1 VTDLIGQ
8 TLGNYQITSVI
19 GEGGMGTV
27 YLGEHRTLRRKAA
40 VKVLKR
46 QFAADANMVKRFVEE
61 ARAASAVAHPNIV
74 DIHDVGTLA
83 DGLPF
88 MLMEYLNGESLGRRL
103 ARVGRL
109 SPSEAR
115 SVVIQASSA
124 LEAVHD
130 RGVVHRDLK
139 PDNLFLVPDSL
150 VPGGERV
157 KVLDF
162 GVAKLRGDLSGG
174 GVQTRS
180 GTLLGTPH
188 YMSPEQCRGL
198 NDLID
203 SRTDIYAL
211 GVILYE
217 MLCGETPF
225 QAPSFGDLVVL
236 HVTTPPPRP
245 TAKAPDM
252 PPEMERA
259 ILRAL
264 EKSPD
269 DRFQTMADFR
279 RALGT
284 ISVETMVGAP
294 ARAALRPSDRPTTPA
309 AMPATTTLSGTAGE
323 TLRVSFYRRAPFVI
337 AGAAVVVA
345 LAGVLALSRGRAPTS
360 SNAILVAPPAPAPS
374 PVVAP
379 PPMAPP
385 AQQPAETTPQPP
397 LETTP
402 QPPLETPVPPP
413 AVVASPS
420 SQTPGARRR
429 RRQAG
434 APALVAVVASPDA
447 GVAPAPDAPAAP
459 AAAPVPAAPP
469 KPKAVKW

>member
-1 VTDLIGQ
+1 VSDLIGQ

-46 QFAADANMVKRFVEE
+46 QYAADANMVKRFAEE

-74 DIHDVGTLA
+74 DIYDVGTLV

-109 SPSEAR
+109 APAEAR
-115 SVVIQASSA
+115 SIVIQASSA
-124 LEAVHD
+124 LEVVHE

-174 GVQTRS
+174 GVTTRN

-198 NDLID
+198 SDEID
-203 SRTDIYAL
+203 ARTDIYAL

-217 MLCGETPF
+217 MLCGEPPF

-245 TAKAPDM
+245 TVKVPDI
-252 PPEMERA
+252 PEELERA

-264 EKSPD
+264 AKNPD
-269 DRFQTMADFR
+269 DRFPTMADLR

-284 ISVETMVGAP
+284 TSVNTMVGAP
-294 ARAALRPSDRPTTPA
+294 ARAAPAISDRPTT
-309 AMPATTTLSGTAGE
+309 PATTTLSGTAGE
-323 TLRVSFYRRAPFVI
+323 TLRVSFYRRAPFVVGG
-337 AGAAVVVA
+337 AAAVVA
-345 LAGVLALSRGRAPTS
+345 LVGVLALSLRPEPAAPSVDVVPASVPSPIVTTPPS
-360 SNAILVAPPAPAPS
+360 PPPIIPAPAEEASGAVQPAS
-374 PVVAP
+374 PVAGVP
-379 PPMAPP
+379 TSTPM
-385 AQQPAETTPQPP
+385 TP
-397 LETTP
+397 
-402 QPPLETPVPPP
+402 
-413 AVVASPS
+413 
-420 SQTPGARRR
+420 ARRR

-434 APALVAVVASPDA
+434 APALAVVATGPDGGVIASPDA
-447 GVAPAPDAPAAP
+447 
-459 AAAPVPAAPP
+459 AAAPVAQPP
-469 KPKAVKW
+469 PPPVVKPKSEKW

>member
-1 VTDLIGQ
+1 MTDLIGQ

-74 DIHDVGTLA
+74 DIHDVGTLV

-88 MLMEYLNGESLGRRL
+88 MLMEYLAGESLGRRL

-115 SVVIQASSA
+115 SIVIQASSA

-225 QAPSFGDLVVL
+225 QAPSVRRPGGPAPHHAAPSAHGQGAGHAARDGTGDL
-236 HVTTPPPRP
+236 
-245 TAKAPDM
+245 
-252 PPEMERA
+252 
-259 ILRAL
+259 
-264 EKSPD
+264 
-269 DRFQTMADFR
+269 
-279 RALGT
+279 
-284 ISVETMVGAP
+284 
-294 ARAALRPSDRPTTPA
+294 
-309 AMPATTTLSGTAGE
+309 
-323 TLRVSFYRRAPFVI
+323 
-337 AGAAVVVA
+337 AGAREVA
-345 LAGVLALSRGRAPTS
+345 RRSLPDHGGLSPRAGDHLGGDDGGR
-360 SNAILVAPPAPAPS
+360 
-374 PVVAP
+374 
-379 PPMAPP
+379 
-385 AQQPAETTPQPP
+385 
-397 LETTP
+397 
-402 QPPLETPVPPP
+402 
-413 AVVASPS
+413 
-420 SQTPGARRR
+420 PGAGGAAGPAIARPHRPRCRRR
-429 RRQAG
+429 RPCREPRARPCGCRSTAG
-434 APALVAVVASPDA
+434 RRS
-447 GVAPAPDAPAAP
+447 
-459 AAAPVPAAPP
+459 
-469 KPKAVKW
+469 

>member
-46 QFAADANMVKRFVEE
+46 QYAADANMVKRFVEE

-74 DIHDVGTLA
+74 DIHDVGTLV

-115 SVVIQASSA
+115 SIVIQASSA

-174 GVQTRS
+174 GVNTRS

-203 SRTDIYAL
+203 ARTDIYAL

-217 MLCGETPF
+217 MLCGEAPF
-225 QAPSFGDLVVL
+225 QAPSLGDLVVL
-236 HVTTPPPRP
+236 HITTPPPRP
-245 TAKAPDM
+245 TVKAPDM

-294 ARAALRPSDRPTTPA
+294 ARALRASDRPTTPA
-309 AMPATTTLSGTAGE
+309 GMPATTTLSGTAGE

-345 LAGVLALSRGRAPTS
+345 LAGVLALSRGRAPTG

-379 PPMAPP
+379 PPVAAPAP
-385 AQQPAETTPQPP
+385 QPVETTPQPP
-397 LETTP
+397 GETPP
-402 QPPLETPVPPP
+402 QPPAETPVPTP

-447 GVAPAPDAPAAP
+447 GVAPAPDAPVAP
-459 AAAPVPAAPP
+459 AATPVPAAPP

>member
-1 VTDLIGQ
+1 VSDLIGQ

-74 DIHDVGTLA
+74 DIHDVGTLV

-115 SVVIQASSA
+115 SIVIQSSSA

-203 SRTDIYAL
+203 ARTDIYAL

-294 ARAALRPSDRPTTPA
+294 ARAALRASERPTTPA

-337 AGAAVVVA
+337 AGAAAVVV
-345 LAGVLALSRGRAPTS
+345 LAGVLALSRGREPTGS
-360 SNAILVAPPAPAPS
+360 DAILVAPSPSPSPPAPASS
-374 PVVAP
+374 PVVASP
-379 PPMAPP
+379 PVAAP
-385 AQQPAETTPQPP
+385 AQQPPETTPQPP
-397 LETTP
+397 VEA
-402 QPPLETPVPPP
+402 PVPPP
-413 AVVASPS
+413 AVLVSPS
-420 SQTPGARRR
+420 SQTPAARRR

-434 APALVAVVASPDA
+434 APALAAVVAGPDA